1 MNQDTIKMLVEI
13 AVFAVGIYAAM
24 RFLRTTRGSGVVR
37 GLAII
42 LLGLIVSFTVLINLL
57 DLERLDIVFQS
68 LRNIAVL
75 GLIVVFQP
83 EIRRA
88 IVHLGES
95 PIFAKLLR
103 TETRKIHRLLR
114 SVARLSK
121 ERIGALIAI
130 EREGSLAEYA
140 DSGIHIDAELNSFL
154 IESIFFPGTAL
165 HDGAMIIRGER
176 IVAASCLLPLSQS
189 QELDKR
195 LGTRHRAALGLS
207 EETDALA
214 IVVSEE
220 TGKISTA
227 MAGKLNY
234 GLTMEQLERAIETAL
249 GIKKERGLR
258 VRKEADGEPA

>member
-1 MNQDTIKMLVEI
+1 MSGDQIKMLIEI

-24 RFLRTTRGSGVVR
+24 RFLRTTRGSGVIR
-37 GLAII
+37 GLAIV
-42 LLGLIVSFTVLINLL
+42 LLTLIASFTVLINVLN
-57 DLERLDIVFQS
+57 LERLNVIFES
-68 LRNIAVL
+68 LRDIAVL

-88 IVHLGES
+88 IVHLGDS
-95 PIFAKLLR
+95 PIFARLLR
-103 TETRKIHRLLR
+103 TEVRKIHRLLR

-130 EREGSLAEYA
+130 ERDGSLAEYS
-140 DSGIHIDAELNSFL
+140 DTGIHIDAELNSFL
-154 IESIFFPGTAL
+154 IESIFYPGTAL

-207 EETDALA
+207 EESDALA

-220 TGKISTA
+220 TGKVSTA
-227 MAGKLNY
+227 MGGRLRH
-234 GLTMEQLERAIETAL
+234 GVTMEELEREIESAL
-249 GIKKERGLR
+249 GIKKERPGR
-258 VRKEADGEPA
+258 RRGEADAAEK

>member
-1 MNQDTIKMLVEI
+1 MADQLRAALEI
-13 AVFAVGIYAAM
+13 AVFAAGIYVTM
-24 RFLRTTRGSGVVR
+24 RFLRTTRGSGVIR
-37 GLAII
+37 GLAIV
-42 LLGLIVSFTVLINLL
+42 LFTVIVSTTVLINLL
-57 DLERLDIVFQS
+57 NLEHLDIIFQN
-68 LRNIAVL
+68 LRDIAVL

-95 PIFAKLLR
+95 PIFARLLR
-103 TETRKIHRLLR
+103 TEVRKIHRLLR

-130 EREGSLAEYA
+130 ERDSSLAEYS
-140 DSGIHIDAELNSFL
+140 DTGIHIDAELNSFL

-207 EETDALA
+207 EESDSLS

-220 TGKISTA
+220 TGKVSTA
-227 MAGKLNY
+227 MGGRLRY
-234 GLTMEQLERAIETAL
+234 GVTMEELELEIENAL
-249 GIKKERGLR
+249 GIKKERPQRRRRELNAA
-258 VRKEADGEPA
+258 EA